1 MSIWASF
8 EDANLPV
15 IFVQVENKTTSSF
28 IQNHVPME
36 YFSILFYFQIYYFLK
51 NMFGILIIF

>member
-28 IQNHVPME
+28 IQNHVPVE
-36 YFSILFYFQIYYFLK
+36 YFSILFYLQIYYF
-51 NMFGILIIF
+51 